1 MDTPF
6 TSRDRFAAFA
16 ASLGLDQ
23 RGSHGRHHHHG
34 HRHHHHDAFRAFAG
48 RHATMRAMW
57 AEASQSRDAPDDA
70 GNDRP
75 WYEHGGPDADRR
87 HRRHH
92 GDGRGLGDRH
102 GRRGPGGPGF
112 GRGGPGFGG
121 RRWGFGGPGFGP
133 GGPGF
138 GPGGPAGPGGRERF
152 FERGELRYVILS
164 LINDTPRHGYDII
177 RALED
182 QFSGFYSPSPGTVY
196 PTLQLLEDQ
205 GLVTSNEQDGK
216 KVYQATDE
224 GRAEVEKRAD
234 MLAAIR
240 DRLAGRGGFGALAD
254 VRPLVG
260 DLWEL
265 GQTIVQAAARGHGN
279 PERIARLREIVAR
292 TRDEVEAVLNAPPT
306 ESDGDGKQDVT
317 PTGEPTSPV
326 M

>member
-1 MDTPF
+1 M
-6 TSRDRFAAFA
+6 RDM
-16 ASLGLDQ
+16 
-23 RGSHGRHHHHG
+23 
-34 HRHHHHDAFRAFAG
+34 
-48 RHATMRAMW
+48 HAKW
-57 AEASQSRDAPDDA
+57 ATDNDSDAPHEA
-70 GNDRP
+70 KLDRHDQP
-75 WYEHGGPDADRR
+75 WYAQGEPDADRR
-87 HRRHH
+87 HH
-92 GDGRGLGDRH
+92 GHGPGSSDRH

-112 GRGGPGFGG
+112 GRGGPGFGPGGPGFGG
-121 RRWGFGGPGFGP
+121 RRWGFAGRGFGP

-138 GPGGPAGPGGRERF
+138 GPGGPGGPGGRERF

-164 LINDTPRHGYDII
+164 LVNDTPRHGYDII

-205 GLVTSNEQDGK
+205 GLVSSNEQDGK
-216 KVYQATDE
+216 KVYQATDA
-224 GRAEVEKRAD
+224 GRAALDERGD

-265 GQTIVQAAARGHGN
+265 GQTIVQAAAQGHGD
-279 PERIARLREIVAR
+279 PARIARLREIVAR
-292 TRDEVEAVLNAPPT
+292 TRDEIEQVLAEPT
-306 ESDGDGKQDVT
+306 GTSDESAAKQDIT